1 MGEEKK
7 PEKPKCVEQ
16 AANGVRC
23 ANDAREGSNYC
34 EEHDPSLQAKKGGG
48 GGGGGWG
55 FGHGP
60 VYSPR
65 VD

>member
-7 PEKPKCVEQ
+7 SEKPKCVETVS
-16 AANGVRC
+16 GVQC
-23 ANDAREGSNYC
+23 TKDAQEGSNYC
-34 EEHDPSLQAKKGGG
+34 QEHDPSLHAKKG

-60 VYSPR
+60 VYSPKR
-65 VD
+65 